1 MEFFDSKQ
9 EVIDIRL
16 TQFGKN
22 LLARGF
28 FKPVYYQFFDDDII
42 YNSEYVG
49 FSEEQ
54 NDTEKRI
61 LLETPR
67 LKTQYTTIGIE
78 TSFDQE
84 QKEIEEGKEEAYKE
98 ITKNQDPTISEKMLK
113 YPLNNSEINSQE
125 APRFKV
131 GLHGPK
137 IVNVSDFVNVK
148 GIDLP
153 IPQLNITSS
162 YTIIRDVRH
171 KIPKIP
177 KYISDSEN
185 YVDLSSDQIEFLD
198 KTKIKIS
205 KEDMIIDLDEF
216 AVDLALENFEL
227 EIFEVVEETQKDGSI
242 KENLLRLDTK
252 EKIKKYFD
260 IRKDNMVQGNFGS
273 SRDGRKA
280 PNSGGK
286 GIL

>member
-1 MEFFDSKQ
+1 MC
-9 EVIDIRL
+9 IR
-16 TQFGKN
+16 
-22 LLARGF
+22 
-28 FKPVYYQFFDDDII
+28 D
-42 YNSEYVG
+42 
-49 FSEEQ
+49 
-54 NDTEKRI
+54 
-61 LLETPR
+61 
-67 LKTQYTTIGIE
+67 
-78 TSFDQE
+78 
-84 QKEIEEGKEEAYKE
+84 
-98 ITKNQDPTISEKMLK
+98 
-113 YPLNNSEINSQE
+113 
-125 APRFKV
+125 
-131 GLHGPK
+131 
-137 IVNVSDFVNVK
+137 
-148 GIDLP
+148 
-153 IPQLNITSS
+153 SS
-162 YTIIRDVRH
+162 YTIIRDVRD
-171 KIPKIP
+171 KMPKIP

-198 KTKIKIS
+198 KSKIKIS

-260 IRKDNMVQGNFGS
+260 IRRDNMVQGNFGS